1 MDFLGAVNRVLVNA
15 YILKGDD
22 DLLTNFNSNQHEA
35 TLRVAKNAIQTEL
48 NYLMAIFSLDY
59 ERAQTVGTI
68 TTVASQRRYT
78 LPSNFVRFWGDFPY
92 IVLDSDDSDRLY
104 EFQGGED
111 RLRRLHFDYKTN
123 EGKENWWYWS
133 QNTTKEIGLFQVP
146 DGIRTYEFEYEK
158 DSTVTNSTDTIPFQ
172 SEAESQAFAD
182 MASRRFVYMV
192 EKDRDLQ
199 NLEQDGPYQTAQ
211 GTLMNFMRHRD
222 PPKSYNKS
230 YRSAPSLDGRL
241 I

>member
-48 NYLMAIFSLDY
+48 NSLMSAFSMNY

-68 TTVASQRRYT
+68 TTVVSQRFYT
-78 LPSNFVRFWGDFPY
+78 LPADFVRFWGDRPY
-92 IVLDSDDSDRLY
+92 LVLSTSDSDRLY
-104 EFQGGED
+104 EYDGGEN
-111 RLRRLHFDYKTN
+111 RLRRTFQDYKTT

-133 QNTTKEIGLFQVP
+133 QSTVKQIGLFQVP
-146 DGIRTYEFEYEK
+146 DAIRTYEFEYEA
-158 DSTVTNSTDTIPFQ
+158 DATVTNSTDTIPFQ
-172 SEAESQAFAD
+172 TEAESQAFAD

-192 EKDRDLQ
+192 EDDRNLE
-199 NLEQDGPYQTAQ
+199 NLEQDGQYQTAQ
-211 GTLMNFMRHRD
+211 GTLMNFIRFRD
-222 PPKSYNKS
+222 PDKSYNKS
-230 YRSAPSLDGRL
+230 YR
-241 I
+241 